1 MEVVLDEVDLAYSR
15 FRPDSEVRRV
25 AARPGRTA
33 VVSSLLARAV
43 ETALRAARISDGLV
57 DPTVGRTLRAIGY
70 DDDFDRVAAR
80 SGPIEIRVQAASS
93 WRAIRFDS
101 ATRRL
106 TLPPGVELD
115 LGSTGKAL
123 ASDIA
128 AAAVADMLGPSVGIL
143 VSLGGDIATAGP
155 APAGGWRIRV
165 AEDSSVPSESD
176 GEVLAIDAGAV
187 ATSSTTVRRWVRRN
201 RPAPYRGPPDRSAG
215 RRAMAHGDGRG
226 GHLRRREHR
235 CHGVDRARPGRPD
248 LARGDRPAGPP
259 RVERGPRVSGSLA
272 GGGRRPG
279 RTRELVR
286 APAGRRPVTSPKG
299 GFAQIQPTDTAAD
312 GGPDSM
318 SMQILWFATR
328 GAGIVSLLLFTAVVC
343 LGVLTVVRWQSPTWP
358 RFLTVGVHRNL
369 ALLSMVFLGIHI
381 GTAVLDP
388 FTHLGWLAAVVP
400 MASSYRPLWVAMG
413 VVSVDLSAAV
423 ILTSLLR
430 DRIGQRTWRAVHW
443 LAYGSWPLALVH
455 SLGAGSDAFALW
467 MAALSAACVA
477 AVVCAVTWRLL
488 AGHSNHTGL
497 AAVVDRS
504 SGPRGSAA
512 RPAR

>member
-187 ATSSTTVRRWVRRN
+187 ATSSTTVRRWVRGGIALHHIVDPRTG
-201 RPAPYRGPPDRSAG
+201 RPADGPWRTVTVVAGTCVDANIAATASIVRGPDAPTWLEAIGLPARLVSNE
-215 RRAMAHGDGRG
+215 
-226 GHLRRREHR
+226 GHV
-235 CHGVDRARPGRPD
+235 C
-248 LARGDRPAGPP
+248 
-259 RVERGPRVSGSLA
+259 RVRWPEAADDP
-272 GGGRRPG
+272 GGRASSSERPPADG
-279 RTRELVR
+279 PSPVRKAGSRRFSPPTLPPTEVRTR
-286 APAGRRPVTSPKG
+286 
-299 GFAQIQPTDTAAD
+299 
-312 GGPDSM
+312 
-318 SMQILWFATR
+318 
-328 GAGIVSLLLFTAVVC
+328 
-343 LGVLTVVRWQSPTWP
+343 
-358 RFLTVGVHRNL
+358 
-369 ALLSMVFLGIHI
+369 
-381 GTAVLDP
+381 
-388 FTHLGWLAAVVP
+388 
-400 MASSYRPLWVAMG
+400 
-413 VVSVDLSAAV
+413 
-423 ILTSLLR
+423 
-430 DRIGQRTWRAVHW
+430 
-443 LAYGSWPLALVH
+443 
-455 SLGAGSDAFALW
+455 
-467 MAALSAACVA
+467 
-477 AVVCAVTWRLL
+477 
-488 AGHSNHTGL
+488 
-497 AAVVDRS
+497 
-504 SGPRGSAA
+504 
-512 RPAR
+512 